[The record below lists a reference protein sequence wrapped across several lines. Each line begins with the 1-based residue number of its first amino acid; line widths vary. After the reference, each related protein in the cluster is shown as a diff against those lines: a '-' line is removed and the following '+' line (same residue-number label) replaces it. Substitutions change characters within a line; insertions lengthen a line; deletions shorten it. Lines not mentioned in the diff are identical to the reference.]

1 MGSVVES
8 IALWSLR
15 RQGFQSHF
23 VETRQGRVHLMDA
36 PGEGA
41 LPPIVLMHGLGA
53 RGAQYQRLVRALR
66 PHTRRLI
73 LPDAPGHGLSDTP
86 TEPTVSALAEGLNE
100 ALDRYLDERAL
111 IFGNSMGGFLA
122 IRFASRHPERV
133 LGLMVNSPSGA
144 PVPEERRA
152 VLKRRFSPERHA
164 EALDLVRR
172 VFTVQGPTLHLLAV
186 LARAQLSRPWVRRLV
201 WGVGAQDELRAEPGA
216 LGRAGAG
223 ALGGAAGVLRPA
235 PPARGAPGAAGRVRA
250 LAAPGAPGGARRA
263 HPEVRPGSTGRLSRP
278 RAEPRAGGYR
288 TAPPYRRP
296 HGPHH
301 LQADAPP
308 RHGARA
314 HVPRRAGLLR
324 DAGR

>member
-15 RQGFQSHF
+15 RQGFTSHY
-23 VETRQGRVHLMDA
+23 VPTQQGRVHLMHA
-36 PGEGA
+36 KGGGS

-53 RGAQYQRLVRALR
+53 RGAQYQALVRALR

-86 TEPTVSALAEGLNE
+86 PEPTVSALAEGLNE
-100 ALDRYLDERAL
+100 ALAKVLEERAV

-122 IRFASRHPERV
+122 IRFASRHPEHV

-152 VLKRRFSPERHA
+152 VLKRRFSPQGHA

-172 VFTVQGPTLHLLAV
+172 VFTLRGPQLHLLAL

-201 WGVGAQDELRAEPGA
+201 WGVGEHDELSVEELRRLPAASLVLWGEQERALLEEQREFFARHLPPEARLEHPVEYGHSPH
-216 LGRAGAG
+216 LE
-223 ALGGAAGVLRPA
+223 RPA
-235 PPARGAPGAAGRVRA
+235 ELGERILRFARGLSAA
-250 LAAPGAPGGARRA
+250 
-263 HPEVRPGSTGRLSRP
+263 
-278 RAEPRAGGYR
+278 
-288 TAPPYRRP
+288 
-296 HGPHH
+296 
-301 LQADAPP
+301 
-308 RHGARA
+308 
-314 HVPRRAGLLR
+314 
-324 DAGR
+324 

>member
-201 WGVGAQDELRAEPGA
+201 WGVGAQDELSVEELARLPAPSLVLWGEQERALLEEQREFFAQHLPP
-216 LGRAGAG
+216 
-223 ALGGAAGVLRPA
+223 AARLERPVEYGHSPHLERPA
-235 PPARGAPGAAGRVRA
+235 ELGERILKFARG
-250 LAAPGAPGGARRA
+250 
-263 HPEVRPGSTGRLSRP
+263 
-278 RAEPRAGGYR
+278 
-288 TAPPYRRP
+288 
-296 HGPHH
+296 
-301 LQADAPP
+301 LQAA
-308 RHGARA
+308 
-314 HVPRRAGLLR
+314 
-324 DAGR
+324 

>member
-15 RQGFQSHF
+15 RQGFRSHF

-86 TEPTVSALAEGLNE
+86 AEPTVSALAEGLNE
-100 ALDRYLDERAL
+100 ALNGYLDERAL

-122 IRFASRHPERV
+122 IRFASQHPERV

-201 WGVGAQDELRAEPGA
+201 WGVGAQDELSVEELARLPAPSLVLWGEQERALLEEQREFFAQHLPP
-216 LGRAGAG
+216 
-223 ALGGAAGVLRPA
+223 AARLERPVEYGHSPHLERPA
-235 PPARGAPGAAGRVRA
+235 ELGERILKFARGLEAA
-250 LAAPGAPGGARRA
+250 
-263 HPEVRPGSTGRLSRP
+263 
-278 RAEPRAGGYR
+278 
-288 TAPPYRRP
+288 
-296 HGPHH
+296 
-301 LQADAPP
+301 
-308 RHGARA
+308 
-314 HVPRRAGLLR
+314 
-324 DAGR
+324 